1 MRFALVREVVG
12 MRVSIEASV
21 RTTQRGVLAQCKK
34 LRLTGGGHSEAEAIA
49 SLRRGVTAWCT
60 GLERQHA
67 LDDALQRRGIQWTA
81 DDGPLVVEVH
91 RSGEGEEMRSVEG
104 GI

>member
-1 MRFALVREVVG
+1 V
-12 MRVSIEASV
+12 RVSIEVSV
-21 RTTQRGVLAQCKK
+21 RTTQRGVFAQCRQ
-34 LRLTGGGHSEAEAIA
+34 LRLTGGGHSEAEAVA

-91 RSGEGEEMRSVEG
+91 RSDDGAES
-104 GI
+104 